1 MDGATREFIKKM
13 RADGTPLTTFQLK
26 SLTVTPFSVMD
37 DVTKMTEF
45 SWECCESNP
54 CTDRNHK
61 TGRDQAVK
69 IVVGRDAVHPPWNL
83 LAPRIDH
90 LKTQTTTVAM
100 AGTSTL
106 APSIASNCGEK
117 RRRPDSGVFSM
128 EPSITPAPLKCSKR
142 QKFDDVNLND
152 DSSDATYEDPSG
164 AIDQD
169 PRTRDTT
176 ALSFVQQVRAQATR
190 VNTSVVVLHSGNHE
204 VIGIRHRSSQ
214 TLYVSDVNIPYQ
226 CVNPGYG
233 KIHVGIIIAAV

>member
-45 SWECCESNP
+45 SWERCESNP

-90 LKTQTTTVAM
+90 LKTQTTPVAM

-128 EPSITPAPLKCSKR
+128 EPSITPAPLKCRSQWR
-142 QKFDDVNLND
+142 NR
-152 DSSDATYEDPSG
+152 SG
-164 AIDQD
+164 SQNQGHNGTFLCPAG
-169 PRTRDTT
+169 
-176 ALSFVQQVRAQATR
+176 LG
-190 VNTSVVVLHSGNHE
+190 TSYKS
-204 VIGIRHRSSQ
+204 
-214 TLYVSDVNIPYQ
+214 
-226 CVNPGYG
+226 
-233 KIHVGIIIAAV
+233 